1 MPSTTR
7 PSADAGDD
15 HRTCRVPRTRII
27 ATLGPA
33 SESPAMIERLIEA
46 GVDIFR
52 LNFSHGSL
60 DEHARRLSLV
70 RQASE
75 RLGRQVGCLGDL
87 CGPKIRVGVVGSLGP
102 EGVQG
107 VALEPGDEVV
117 IDPEAREASVR
128 ADRSTRTITLPTS
141 YAAMVREV
149 RPGHRVLINDGSV
162 RMLAIDSD
170 GLTLRC
176 SVTVGGIVT
185 TRKGINLPDSRLSA
199 PAITDEDWVCV
210 EWAVRHG
217 LDFLALSF
225 VRAASEVETLKDRLA
240 GMCPVDRA
248 NSERVLGEGT
258 PSFIPVV
265 AKIERPE
272 ALDSID
278 AITEAADAIM
288 VARGD
293 LGVEMDIAQ
302 VPVAQKRIL
311 DACER
316 WGKPSIVATQMLESM
331 IESAQPTRAEASDVA
346 NAVFDGAGALML
358 SAETATGRHP
368 ALVIETMRR
377 IVLAA
382 EQRIDES
389 PMLESP
395 PSVLQERGTFTAALA
410 HGAWHIARDVGA
422 VAIACW
428 SENGGTAR
436 YLSQNGFRV
445 PILAYSSNPRATRR
459 MAILRGVTPILAQPP
474 ESGRLSDWSQ
484 RVDHDLSGAGLAAH
498 GDAVVLLAGRPLGR
512 VYSTSTLAVSR
523 VGSAVGGYRAL

>member
-33 SESPAMIERLIEA
+33 SESPAMVERLIEA

-87 CGPKIRVGVVGSLGP
+87 CGPKIRVGVVGALGP
-102 EGVQG
+102 EGGQG
-107 VALEPGDEVV
+107 VLEPGDEVV

-128 ADRSTRTITLPTS
+128 WTGRLGRSRCRRRTRRW
-141 YAAMVREV
+141 REV

-185 TRKGINLPDSRLSA
+185 PREGINLPDSRLSA

-331 IESAQPTRAEASDVA
+331 IESARPTRAEASDVA

-358 SAETATGRHP
+358 SAETAAGRHP

-484 RVDHDLSGAGLAAH
+484 RVDHDLSGAGLAAP
-498 GDAVVLLAGRPLGR
+498 GDAVVLLAGRPLAG
-512 VYSTSTLAVSR
+512 SPTSTLAVSR